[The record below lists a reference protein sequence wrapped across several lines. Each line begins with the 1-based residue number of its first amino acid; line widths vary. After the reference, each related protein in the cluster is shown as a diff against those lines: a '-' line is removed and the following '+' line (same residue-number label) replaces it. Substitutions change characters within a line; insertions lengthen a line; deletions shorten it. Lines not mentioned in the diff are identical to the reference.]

1 MHSLQSRNEEKPAHR
16 PRRYRLPLTLP
27 PFTIV
32 TAMMMLGCTL
42 PLAHAQASP
51 PEDTV
56 ALVRDASWNEMHA
69 SNTSNQPFR
78 YRLHKTDEK
87 GSSSK
92 EIVETRDGDVARLL
106 ELKDRPLTADQQQK
120 ELARLSNLL
129 AHPEL
134 QEHRRKKEKED
145 SNRADEMVR
154 LLPDAFLYTNL
165 GIVPG
170 PSGPAYRLS
179 FKPNPAFIPP
189 DREAELYHG
198 MAGELWIDV
207 AEKRMTKLDGH
218 LISDVN
224 FGWGVIGRLYK
235 GGTILVVQKDV
246 GMHHWEQIQLQLNLT
261 GKILMVKDL
270 SIKTTES
277 ASDFHPVE
285 KEMTYQDAIHLLQS
299 QSPAGSQ
306 ASLGT
311 P

>member
-1 MHSLQSRNEEKPAHR
+1 MHSLQSRNDRKPARH
-16 PRRYRLPLTLP
+16 PSRRLPLALLPLTL
-27 PFTIV
+27 
-32 TAMMMLGCTL
+32 AMTFACLSSAARG
-42 PLAHAQASP
+42 QNSSP
-51 PEDTV
+51 EETV

-69 SNTSNQPFR
+69 SNSSNQPFR
-78 YRLHKTDEK
+78 YRLHKSDEK
-87 GSSSK
+87 GSSTK

-106 ELKDRPLTADQQQK
+106 ELNDQPLTPDQQQK

-134 QEHRRKKEKED
+134 QAHRRKREKED

-207 AEKRMTKLDGH
+207 AEKRMAKLDGH

-224 FGWGVIGRLYK
+224 FGWGMIGRLYQ
-235 GGTILVVQKDV
+235 GGTILVVQKNV
-246 GMHHWEQIQLQLNLT
+246 GMHHWEQTQLQLNLT

-270 SIKTTES
+270 IIKTTEA

-285 KEMTYQDAIHLLQS
+285 KQMTYQDAIHLLQS
-299 QSPAGSQ
+299 QSPAGTQ